1 MIPCLVSLATSL
13 CCSCCSWTTVEIL
26 RSSARVA
33 YSTLFLFSMILAW
46 LLRDFHGFIKHF
58 VHPPKDV
65 PYLPPDV
72 WWGEQAVFRLSMGNF
87 LLFAVLA
94 LVMSFPAPVVMRDDW
109 RDSKL
114 HHGGWVV
121 KVLLWLGFNI
131 LPFFF
136 SNGVITVYATVSKV
150 VSPLFL
156 AIQTLIIIDLTQ
168 EWNDRWVVEGDSD
181 ERYLY
186 ALLIGTIGNYVLT
199 VALFVASFMWFSP
212 GDIDADG
219 VPIDCSF
226 NWSMIMIG
234 VLLCTIMTMFTLHPS
249 IKEASPRAS
258 VFVASSMA
266 MYVAYLGFSALQSEP
281 RDYACNSLGKQISAA
296 SGTTLAM
303 GMVITLASTVWAAFR
318 AGSNTHTFE
327 YFDRDVEREYQTLRS
342 APHEPDMDRG
352 HGQRDEEDARD
363 SSVQPVSYS
372 YVQFYLIFALAS
384 MYVGMLMTGWG
395 DGKMQKDMIDIGWP
409 SVYVKLACSWL
420 SAGVYVWT
428 LCAPMVL
435 IDRTF

>member
-1 MIPCLVSLATSL
+1 MLNAT
-13 CCSCCSWTTVEIL
+13 
-26 RSSARVA
+26 
-33 YSTLFLFSMILAW
+33 
-46 LLRDFHGFIKHF
+46 DFHGFIKHF
-58 VHPPKDV
+58 IHPPKDV

-94 LVMSFPAPVVMRDDW
+94 VVMSFPAPVLTRDDW

-114 HHGGWVV
+114 HHGGWIT

-136 SNGVITVYATVSKV
+136 SNGVITFYAAVSKV

-168 EWNDRWVVEGDSD
+168 EWNDRWVSEGDSD
-181 ERYLY
+181 DRYLY
-186 ALLIGTIGNYVLT
+186 ALLVGTVGNYLLT
-199 VALFVASFMWFSP
+199 VVLFVASFVWFFP
-212 GDIDADG
+212 ADVDADG
-219 VPIDCSF
+219 IDIDCSF

-234 VLLCTIMTMFTLHPS
+234 VLLCIVVTMFTLHPR
-249 IKEASPRAS
+249 IKEASPHAS
-258 VFVASSMA
+258 VFVSSSIA

-281 RDYACNSLGKQISAA
+281 RDYECNSLGKRMSAA
-296 SGTTLAM
+296 SSTTLAM
-303 GMVITLASTVWAAFR
+303 GMVITLVSTVWAAYR

-327 YFDRDVEREYQTLRS
+327 YDLLDVEREYEPLRHTPQEPAMDRDGSQARKETDQADRLDQTLAASS
-342 APHEPDMDRG
+342 A
-352 HGQRDEEDARD
+352 
-363 SSVQPVSYS
+363 PVSYS
-372 YVQFYLIFALAS
+372 YSRFYLMYMLAS

-395 DGKMQKDMIDIGWP
+395 DGKMQKDMIDVGWP

-428 LCAPMVL
+428 LCAPMIL
-435 IDRTF
+435 TDRVFDHSHS